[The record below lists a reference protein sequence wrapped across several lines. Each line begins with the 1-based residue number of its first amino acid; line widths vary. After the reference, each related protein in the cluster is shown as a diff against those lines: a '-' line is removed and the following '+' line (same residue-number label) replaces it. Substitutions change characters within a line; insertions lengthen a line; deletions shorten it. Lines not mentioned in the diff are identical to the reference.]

1 MNCQTDAS
9 QTGGNG
15 LDPGVLME
23 TRAVYEKGPFSL
35 RTLYAE
41 WNFDGSAVQA
51 AGADRQWAGAS
62 NPPSSHAAIPGCM
75 PATRTWRMRTVR
87 NSSTSGAGRELP
99 AA

>member
-51 AGADRQWAGAS
+51 AGADRQWGRYVESTFKPRSDTGLYARYENLEDA
-62 NPPSSHAAIPGCM
+62 
-75 PATRTWRMRTVR
+75 
-87 NSSTSGAGRELP
+87 NSAEQFNQWSRA
-99 AA
+99 